1 MDVEKRSVN
10 LSIKGNDFIIYNEQ
24 TSNSIE
30 FDSNPLFKKTTIDMY
45 GCMWN
50 FNIWSSKSF
59 RTQNQ
64 SSQALIIL
72 VRGIFI
78 DTWRL
83 TLFILLAKSNRHAI
97 EYAGKVAKGYQK
109 SAEDLEDANDELE
122 GFADRT
128 SHDLRSSL
136 TSAIGLL

>member
-1 MDVEKRSVN
+1 LNTHATLAEQHQYFIGHVYAPFIFKKLPKGTLDVEKRSVN

-30 FDSNPLFKKTTIDMY
+30 FDPNPLFKKTTIDMY

-50 FNIWSSKSF
+50 FNIWSSKSL

-78 DTWRL
+78 DT
-83 TLFILLAKSNRHAI
+83 
-97 EYAGKVAKGYQK
+97 
-109 SAEDLEDANDELE
+109 
-122 GFADRT
+122 
-128 SHDLRSSL
+128 
-136 TSAIGLL
+136 